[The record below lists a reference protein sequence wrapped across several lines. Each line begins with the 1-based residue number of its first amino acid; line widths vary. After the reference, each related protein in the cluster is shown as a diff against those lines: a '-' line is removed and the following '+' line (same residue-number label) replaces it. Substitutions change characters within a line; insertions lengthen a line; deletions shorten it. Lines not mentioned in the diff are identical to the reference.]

1 MHAPTKMAAL
11 MFPITGAAEWGHL
24 TRSPLLTRNAAG
36 SYAIVAEATGA
47 LAAIHTAT
55 LECVLVADGQ
65 NLHRAV
71 VHDG

>member
-1 MHAPTKMAAL
+1 MHTPAKMAAL
-11 MFPITGAAEWGHL
+11 MFPITGAAEWGPL
-24 TRSPLLTRNAAG
+24 SRSPLLARNAAG
-36 SYAIVAEATGA
+36 SYAVVAEATGA
-47 LAAIHTAT
+47 LAAIDTAT